1 MKIKKFNFNKKLVL
15 NKNTVVNLQNTDMDK
30 VYGGEI
36 TKFINCTTDTMK
48 SLCCPTDP
56 SVFVC

>member
-15 NKNTVVNLQNTDMDK
+15 NKSTVVNLQNPDMEK

-36 TKFINCTTDTMK
+36 SKVSDCGTLK

-56 SVFVC
+56 SYVGC